1 MLHNINNMNNFPNIV
16 KWNTLEQEL
25 KKLEIFNN
33 LTFNMFIFYR
43 KLTRRCN
50 ELKEEGNLLNI
61 GTLNIE
67 IEKVLINMSNN
78 VDNLLD
84 IHFIMDKMLIELLF
98 EIVKEC
104 SIKTHTGLP
113 FGIFDGGEKLN
124 ASINRYIEH
133 FKKD

>member
-1 MLHNINNMNNFPNIV
+1 MLNNFPIIV

-25 KKLEIFNN
+25 KKLEIYHN

-43 KLTRRCN
+43 KLTRRCT
-50 ELKEEGNLLNI
+50 ELKEEGNLVNI
-61 GTLNIE
+61 GTLNTE
-67 IEKVLINMSNN
+67 IEKVLINMS
-78 VDNLLD
+78 DNIDKLLEF
-84 IHFIMDKMLIELLF
+84 HFIIDKMLIELLF

-133 FKKD
+133 FKDFKKD